1 MKGSS
6 IKVIFL
12 FVAFSLI
19 QGNPLVFSQAQDSQ
33 APKSSSS
40 SGQEDFTSASLAGS
54 SLRAD
59 PPELIDRT
67 DEASYVHEWVTLQWR
82 PDDPV
87 YLYVVRPKGIEK
99 PPVVIYLYD
108 YPAETDTFRDDAWC
122 ERAVAGG
129 YAAAGFVPALNGH
142 RYHSLPMKEW
152 FVSRLQES
160 LAKSSHDVQMV
171 LNYLGS
177 RGDLDMNRVGMYGV
191 GAGGTIAALAA
202 SVDSRIKAVDLI
214 DPWGDWPAWLR
225 ISEVVPDQER
235 PLYLKNEFLSG
246 IAGYDPVTVLPK
258 LGSKHVRLV
267 QFGQGSETPAVAQ
280 KRIADAL
287 PASAQRERVATLAE
301 FEGGSES
308 GTRWIKHQL
317 APPRT
322 AIESAAQGN
331 ARKEENR

>member
-1 MKGSS
+1 MPVQEGHATREVLLPSQRNQSRGYRSFTLQLSFERYHRLRSVSEPLRRVATLSCTRQAGHSTGLSRYRPQRRYGALVDMKGSS

-152 FVSRLQES
+152 FVSRLQ
-160 LAKSSHDVQMV
+160 
-171 LNYLGS
+171 
-177 RGDLDMNRVGMYGV
+177 
-191 GAGGTIAALAA
+191 
-202 SVDSRIKAVDLI
+202 
-214 DPWGDWPAWLR
+214 
-225 ISEVVPDQER
+225 
-235 PLYLKNEFLSG
+235 
-246 IAGYDPVTVLPK
+246 
-258 LGSKHVRLV
+258 
-267 QFGQGSETPAVAQ
+267 
-280 KRIADAL
+280 
-287 PASAQRERVATLAE
+287 
-301 FEGGSES
+301 
-308 GTRWIKHQL
+308 
-317 APPRT
+317 
-322 AIESAAQGN
+322 
-331 ARKEENR
+331 